1 MPPGGP
7 PGGPSNRPAGPPAA
21 KNRSRSSR
29 SIARVRFA
37 TERNF
42 LSDLFVPRYRT
53 ARYGARAER
62 RGCLSHSVERRWRC
76 ARILGA
82 PGGAARSAAALRGS
96 FANRAAVRE
105 KKVNGTMLHAAFSD
119 RSRYHLN
126 DEAVSKSQKSTFSTN
141 GEKKNG
147 FLVPPSRSA
156 PRRAFLGTDVHARAR
171 HLRVEGWKRPRR
183 ATRARPPRR
192 RGKTTPR
199 ASPGRCTTPRPTRTR
214 RETTRMKSPCVIFT
228 SPLAAP

>member
-62 RGCLSHSVERRWRC
+62 RGCLGHSVERRWRC

-105 KKVNGTMLHAAFSD
+105 KSQRHDAVCRLLGPVEVPPD
-119 RSRYHLN
+119 RQSSL
-126 DEAVSKSQKSTFSTN
+126 QKPKKTFSTN

-147 FLVPPSRSA
+147 LLCDLEVGT
-156 PRRAFLGTDVHARAR
+156 RRAFLGTDVHARAR

-214 RETTRMKSPCVIFT
+214 RETMRMKSPCVIFT